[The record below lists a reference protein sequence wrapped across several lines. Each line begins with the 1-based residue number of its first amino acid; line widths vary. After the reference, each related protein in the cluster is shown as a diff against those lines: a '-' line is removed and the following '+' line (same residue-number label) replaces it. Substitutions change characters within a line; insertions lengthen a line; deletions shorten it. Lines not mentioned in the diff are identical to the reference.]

1 MIAKRNDGPRDK
13 FRKLAK
19 IPYSDE
25 FSPDEMH
32 DIAQGLVPQK
42 DSGRWFVY
50 FEKNILS
57 FHRSA
62 TGQGV
67 YRIRIKTNRN
77 GSGVVKWAR
86 CSKEVMTI
94 DKRYEAAVLNFLI
107 SNLLLGQDIPFP
119 RHVKLEEGKPGEYQ
133 NIIAGTDFEETIVDK
148 RILKRLYK

>member
-19 IPYSDE
+19 IPYTDE
-25 FSPDEMH
+25 FSPDEMR
-32 DIAQGLVPQK
+32 DISRGLISK
-42 DSGRWFVY
+42 SDSDKWFVY

-67 YRIRIKTNRN
+67 YRIRIKTNRD

-86 CSKEVMTI
+86 CTKEVMTMPAKPASTKI
-94 DKRYEAAVLNFLI
+94 KVRALK
-107 SNLLLGQDIPFP
+107 NLKDM
-119 RHVKLEEGKPGEYQ
+119 
-133 NIIAGTDFEETIVDK
+133 
-148 RILKRLYK
+148 